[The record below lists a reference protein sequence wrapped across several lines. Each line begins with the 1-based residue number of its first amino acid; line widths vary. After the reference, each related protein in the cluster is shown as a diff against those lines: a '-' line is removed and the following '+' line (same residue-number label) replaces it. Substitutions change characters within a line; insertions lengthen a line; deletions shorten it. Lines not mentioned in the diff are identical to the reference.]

1 MTSYTL
7 KDLAKNNNTWI
18 AGDFN
23 LPDIEWK
30 GMSVL
35 GSMYPNHLNTFFIDI
50 IQELALE
57 QIVDFPT
64 LQENIL
70 NLVLTT
76 HPSLVNK
83 CQPLPG
89 LGDHDIVLI
98 DANIEATRSKTPK
111 CKIFIWKLANLEDLR
126 EVCIKIND
134 FMTTKFSTIDDMWI
148 NFKNTLLNAMEKSVP
163 SKLSRSKPTYPWIT
177 TEVRRSINR
186 KNKAGNKSTE
196 NQQSK
201 RP

>member
-35 GSMYPNHLNTFFIDI
+35 GSMYPNRHNTFFIDI

-64 LQENIL
+64 RQENIL
-70 NLVLTT
+70 DLVLTT

-83 CQPLPG
+83 CKPLPG

-111 CKIFIWKLANLEDLR
+111 CKIFIWKLANLEDLQR

-134 FMTTKFSTIDDMWI
+134 FLTTKFSTTDDKWI
-148 NFKNTLLNAMEKSVP
+148 NFKNTL
-163 SKLSRSKPTYPWIT
+163 
-177 TEVRRSINR
+177 
-186 KNKAGNKSTE
+186 
-196 NQQSK
+196 
-201 RP
+201 

>member
-30 GMSVL
+30 GMRVL
-35 GSMYPNHLNTFFIDI
+35 GSMYPNRLNTFFIDI

-64 LQENIL
+64 RQENIL

-76 HPSLVNK
+76 HSSLVNK
-83 CQPLPG
+83 C
-89 LGDHDIVLI
+89 
-98 DANIEATRSKTPK
+98 ANRYQD
-111 CKIFIWKLANLEDLR
+111 LETM
-126 EVCIKIND
+126 I
-134 FMTTKFSTIDDMWI
+134 S
-148 NFKNTLLNAMEKSVP
+148 S
-163 SKLSRSKPTYPWIT
+163 
-177 TEVRRSINR
+177 
-186 KNKAGNKSTE
+186 
-196 NQQSK
+196 
-201 RP
+201 